1 MKIIEFLKENK
12 VELFDKLV
20 ELKLIYIDEEDDE
33 EDRLSVDDLMFEV
46 GCYEKGNDLIN
57 SEDICILLDGF
68 DVSFDRKFVKRIYDD
83 ESNEF
88 EFEFKGKKIFG
99 LGYNV

>member
-1 MKIIEFLKENK
+1 
-12 VELFDKLV
+12 LFDKLV

-46 GCYEKGNDLIN
+46 GCYEKGNDLII

>member
-20 ELKLIYIDEEDDE
+20 ELKLVYIDEEDDE

-46 GCYEKGNDLIN
+46 GCYEKEMI
-57 SEDICILLDGF
+57 
-68 DVSFDRKFVKRIYDD
+68 
-83 ESNEF
+83 
-88 EFEFKGKKIFG
+88 
-99 LGYNV
+99 

>member
-20 ELKLIYIDEEDDE
+20 ELKLVYIDEEDDE

-46 GCYEKGNDLIN
+46 GCYEKGNDLID

-88 EFEFKGKKIFG
+88 EFEKGKKIFG